1 MANNLSDGEVSLL
14 TKCYPS
20 GTLPPEID
28 GEGNIEYKVGRVGHN
43 SCVDTQL
50 IIFILQLKLIN
61 PSLER
66 LEHLI
71 TQMKWR

>member
-1 MANNLSDGEVSLL
+1 MANDSNEYETSLL
-14 TKCYPS
+14 TKCYAY
-20 GTLPPEID
+20 GTLPPEVD
-28 GEGNIEYKVGRVGHN
+28 DEGNIEYKVCLCMV
-43 SCVDTQL
+43 VLQYIL
-50 IIFILQLKLIN
+50 IFINSMQLKLIN